1 MNKSIRK
8 IRGVLGPLFT
18 FTPSQVR
25 GVVVL
30 MPLLAVFGVIIGFVN
45 RPHFEKSFL
54 ELADSAADSE
64 AGITRGGVKLKQ
76 QDSVGLPELFV
87 FDPNTATLQDFC
99 RLGLD
104 TRTAAGIIK
113 YRERG
118 KRFEIPEDF
127 VACYGVTL
135 EDYSRLAPYIHI
147 GDAFRLRPASGQKI
161 VARADDVELRN
172 FYPDSLDAGGFVS
185 LGFSP
190 KQAETIVRYRRS
202 IGGFQSLDDFARC
215 YVVSGH
221 MVERLAPYMIFVQAA
236 ETVGVGLKDMEA
248 DSVYA
253 GTVPV
258 LVELNGADSAE
269 LRSVSGI
276 GEVLVVRI
284 MEYRD
289 RLGGFVRPEQ
299 LAEVRGMFEDN
310 MQRICEQIRVDS
322 CEIQKIDINFA
333 PHKTLVERLGRHPY
347 VTEVML
353 RKLLKNRQLK
363 GGWSN
368 IGEMVEQDILTSE
381 DAERL
386 SPYLLFRSE

>member
-1 MNKSIRK
+1 
-8 IRGVLGPLFT
+8 
-18 FTPSQVR
+18 
-25 GVVVL
+25 
-30 MPLLAVFGVIIGFVN
+30 
-45 RPHFEKSFL
+45 
-54 ELADSAADSE
+54 
-64 AGITRGGVKLKQ
+64 
-76 QDSVGLPELFV
+76 
-87 FDPNTATLQDFC
+87 
-99 RLGLD
+99 
-104 TRTAAGIIK
+104 
-113 YRERG
+113 
-118 KRFEIPEDF
+118 
-127 VACYGVTL
+127 
-135 EDYSRLAPYIHI
+135 
-147 GDAFRLRPASGQKI
+147 
-161 VARADDVELRN
+161 
-172 FYPDSLDAGGFVS
+172 
-185 LGFSP
+185 
-190 KQAETIVRYRRS
+190 
-202 IGGFQSLDDFARC
+202 
-215 YVVSGH
+215 
-221 MVERLAPYMIFVQAA
+221 MIFVQAA

-347 VTEVML
+347 VTEVVL